1 MKENIVPPHIALVS
15 GACAGLGVDIS
26 LYPLDTLKTRLQSQN
41 GFKKSGGFS
50 RLWGGIGPVIIGSA
64 PTAAVFFLSYE
75 TGKSKIFPNFIENSV
90 ITHMASASIG
100 EVAACLGMVSNNTSV
115 LTIFGR
121 KHFIQKFHHQKVD
134 IFLLKISLASMLVHI
149 LNSIGNFE
157 AIVLQTWRF

>member
-90 ITHMASASIG
+90 INHMASASIG
-100 EVAACLGMVSNNTSV
+100 EVAACLGMVPNNMLV
-115 LTIFGR
+115 ITIFG
-121 KHFIQKFHHQKVD
+121 HEYFNQKNYR
-134 IFLLKISLASMLVHI
+134 KISLVSMLVYI
-149 LNSIGNFE
+149 LNKIANLE
-157 AIVLQTWRF
+157 ALVLQKWLLNY